1 LPVDEQP
8 CVFLER
14 IQVQSPFKSE
24 ELQAALAG
32 PRADDSPQGRCLGS
46 QGITLLVQRVQEALL
61 ERGYIT
67 SRVQVPEQDLTKG
80 TLELRVEFGRVGRIR
95 SESNS
100 PALPRNA
107 FALKEGQIL
116 NLRDIEQSVD
126 NLQRLPS
133 LKNHIQI
140 EPAETEG
147 QSDLV
152 VELEAKRP
160 WRIGLSLDDTG
171 NRSTGKL
178 QGAVTF
184 NWDNPLGL
192 ADLFY
197 ISQTQG
203 IGQKETGPRGS
214 RSHVV
219 HYSVPFGYWLVGLT
233 HSQSEYQQ
241 TVYGLNE
248 QYLYSGSSSQSELA
262 LQRVLFRDGSRKT
275 TASLKAFDRQSRNY
289 IADLE
294 VLVQHRNTAGWE
306 AELAHLQYFQS
317 GTFNAQLNYKRGTAA
332 FGAQPD
338 PLSVSSGN
346 EDRMHLAKGLL
357 GWEMPFTVKERE
369 WSYSS
374 QLQWQWSQSPLA
386 PQDLFCVGGRTTVQG
401 FSGQN
406 TLCGERGQLWRQE
419 LSTTAPDSPITP
431 ANTQVY
437 LAVDAG
443 RTYTADLQGLPSQ
456 HLVGAALGLRGQ
468 SKVFDAPLRWDM
480 FIGAPL
486 SKPESFQASPTV
498 LGFNLR
504 TEF

>member
-1 LPVDEQP
+1 VGAPKASEDTEAPQRLPVDEQS
-8 CVFLER
+8 CVLLEH
-14 IQVQSPFKSE
+14 IHIQSPFQSK
-24 ELQAALAG
+24 ELQAALSG
-32 PRADDSPQGRCLGS
+32 PQADDPPQGRCLGS

-67 SRVQVPEQDLTKG
+67 SQVHVPEQDLTKG
-80 TLELRVEFGRVGRIR
+80 TLELRVEEGRVGRIR
-95 SESNS
+95 SASNS
-100 PALPRNA
+100 PSLPRNA

-147 QSDLV
+147 RSDLV

-178 QGAVTF
+178 QGGITF

-219 HYSVPFGYWLVGLT
+219 HYSVPFGYWLLGLT

-248 QYLYSGSSSQSELA
+248 QYLYSGSSSHSELA

-294 VLVQHRNTAGWE
+294 VLVQHRRFAR
-306 AELAHLQYFQS
+306 LAFPTLGGHGPWLARAKQ
-317 GTFNAQLNYKRGTAA
+317 GVGRPAQLGDVQGHPIEQARR
-332 FGAQPD
+332 F
-338 PLSVSSGN
+338 
-346 EDRMHLAKGLL
+346 
-357 GWEMPFTVKERE
+357 
-369 WSYSS
+369 SS
-374 QLQWQWSQSPLA
+374 QPHRVGLQFTNRILSSTPL
-386 PQDLFCVGGRTTVQG
+386 LFQI
-401 FSGQN
+401 N
-406 TLCGERGQLWRQE
+406 
-419 LSTTAPDSPITP
+419 PIKKENVP
-431 ANTQVY
+431 
-437 LAVDAG
+437 
-443 RTYTADLQGLPSQ
+443 
-456 HLVGAALGLRGQ
+456 
-468 SKVFDAPLRWDM
+468 
-480 FIGAPL
+480 
-486 SKPESFQASPTV
+486 
-498 LGFNLR
+498 
-504 TEF
+504 